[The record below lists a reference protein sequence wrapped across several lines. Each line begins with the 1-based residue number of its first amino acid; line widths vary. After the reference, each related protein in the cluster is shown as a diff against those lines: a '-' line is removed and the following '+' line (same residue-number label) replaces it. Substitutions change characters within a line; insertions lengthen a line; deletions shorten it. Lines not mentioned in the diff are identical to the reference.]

1 MCLRTAVYMIK
12 TAKYCLAIFEHR
24 YGIFRISE
32 KADSKI
38 YKEDL
43 KVHTDHGKF
52 QNVLNTVAK
61 IETEVSKH
69 MIGQKEVIRQVI
81 MCMFAGGNTLLEG
94 MPGLGKTRLI
104 NILGQVMGLE
114 FSRIQ
119 FTPDLMPADVTGT
132 NLVDKK
138 ESGQGMFRFQPGPI
152 FSNIVLADEINR
164 ATPKTQSAM
173 LQAMQEQTVTVANT
187 TYNLPRPFFVLAT
200 QNPIEMEGTY
210 PLPEAQM
217 DRFLFKLNV
226 PFPDFNEMKGIIQLT
241 TANRED
247 TVETVTNADEII
259 EIQGASKEIPIADPV
274 LDYAIRLVMATHPED
289 ENSPCIV
296 KKYVRY
302 GSSPRGAQ
310 AIISTSRIRALLCG
324 RYNVSFEDIQTVA
337 YPSLRHRIFMNF
349 DAISDDVTP
358 DAVIDGMIKDVK
370 TYQ

>member
-1 MCLRTAVYMIK
+1 MVQTDRES
-12 TAKYCLAIFEHR
+12 FEKVLETVS
-24 YGIFRISE
+24 RIE
-32 KADSKI
+32 A
-38 YKEDL
+38 
-43 KVHTDHGKF
+43 
-52 QNVLNTVAK
+52 
-61 IETEVSKH
+61 EVSRH

-81 MCMFAGGNTLLEG
+81 ICMLAGGNVLLEG
-94 MPGLGKTRLI
+94 MPGLGKTRLV
-104 NILGQVMGLE
+104 NILGKVMGLQ

-132 NLVDKK
+132 NIIDR
-138 ESGQGMFRFQPGPI
+138 EEGGQGMFKFQPGPM

-173 LQAMQEQTVTVANT
+173 LQAMQEKTVTIANT
-187 TYNLPRPFFVLAT
+187 TYELPTPFFVLAT

-226 PFPDFNEMKGIIQLT
+226 PSPGFDELKGIINLT
-241 TANRED
+241 TKNTEE
-247 TVETVTNADEII
+247 TVEKVTNAEEII
-259 EIQGASKEIPIADPV
+259 KIQKAAREIPIAEPV
-274 LDYAIRLVMATHPED
+274 LDYAIRIVMATRPDDAASPE
-289 ENSPCIV
+289 PV

-310 AIISTSRIRALLCG
+310 AVISTARIRALLCG

-337 YPSLRHRIFMNF
+337 YPSLRHRIFVNF
-349 DAISDDVTP
+349 DAVSDNITP
-358 DAVIDGMIKDVK
+358 DMIIDGIIKDVK